1 MKLEN
6 IYYIFNIFAPIITAV
21 GIIISFW
28 FSLKT
33 LKEVRREKVLAQKPY
48 LLFEQGGVCDKAV
61 FVKAGRTSP
70 GFSPAVMQRVKKDV
84 PPDAI
89 SIRRDFLVDGKIRLF
104 GTLRNYGNGPAFNIE
119 LTWIPKLVWIN
130 GEKFVIDEIKNQEAK
145 YAREYNTKPV
155 GEFNLL
161 PQQTTG
167 ILHWPMFIEMD
178 YNLCITRVEGYFQL
192 SYDDSF
198 GNHYYTYQG
207 YHLFTQYEA
216 EVPLIHV
223 TFLKSFFNEKDW
235 KFDE

>member
-89 SIRRDFLVDGKIRLF
+89 SIRRDLDCQHFFRQLF
-104 GTLRNYGNGPAFNIE
+104 
-119 LTWIPKLVWIN
+119 
-130 GEKFVIDEIKNQEAK
+130 
-145 YAREYNTKPV
+145 
-155 GEFNLL
+155 
-161 PQQTTG
+161 
-167 ILHWPMFIEMD
+167 
-178 YNLCITRVEGYFQL
+178 
-192 SYDDSF
+192 
-198 GNHYYTYQG
+198 
-207 YHLFTQYEA
+207 
-216 EVPLIHV
+216 
-223 TFLKSFFNEKDW
+223 
-235 KFDE
+235 

>member
-1 MKLEN
+1 MDLESL
-6 IYYIFNIFAPIITAV
+6 YYIFNIFAPIITAM

-33 LKEVRREKVLAQKPY
+33 LKEVRHEKVLAQKPY
-48 LLFEQGGVCDKAV
+48 LLFQQGGMSDKAL

-70 GFSPAVMQRVKKDV
+70 GFNPELMQIVKKSV
-84 PPDAI
+84 PKDAI
-89 SIRRDFLVDGKIRLF
+89 SVQRELLVDGKPKLF
-104 GTLRNYGNGPAFNIE
+104 GLLQNYGNGTAFNIE

-130 GEKFVIDEIKNQEAK
+130 GERFIIDDMKNQEAK
-145 YAREYNTKPV
+145 YAKDYNTKPV

-161 PQQTTG
+161 PRQMTG

-198 GNHYYTYQG
+198 GNHYHTYQG
-207 YHLFTQYEA
+207 YHLFTDYKA
-216 EVPLIHV
+216 EIPSIHV
-223 TFLKSFFNEKDW
+223 TFLETFFNEKDW
-235 KFDE
+235 KFEE